1 MSINYDNKPGVELY
15 KEIKTEY
22 GMLRIYINHNV
33 TKEESDM
40 RLKRYLMTKYK
51 AEGKL

>member
-1 MSINYDNKPGVELY
+1 MKLPNKEGVKLY
-15 KEIKTEY
+15 KQIETEY
-22 GMLRIYINHNV
+22 GMLYIYINYNV